1 MNDTSGIKIGA
12 RITFRA
18 VTRHSDRPATRKVLG
33 IDAFG
38 RPLVRYHG
46 TDCFVVRLHEVIAVE
61 GGE

>member
-1 MNDTSGIKIGA
+1 MAHSINPGD

-18 VTRHSDRPATRKVLG
+18 VTRHSDRKATRKVLG

-46 TDCFVVRLHEVIAVE
+46 TGCFVVRLHEVQRVE
-61 GGE
+61 PA